1 MESDSTRETI
11 DIMIIKLVINIITN
25 DILIFSS
32 YFSKLYH
39 HLGRKNLS

>member
-1 MESDSTRETI
+1 MWREAVHGKTI

-32 YFSKLYH
+32 SFSKLYNQ
-39 HLGRKNLS
+39 LGRKN